1 MKTLEIKGGLR
12 QGLGKKESKDLRK
25 QGIIP
30 CVMYGGEKNLHFSAH
45 ENQFKKLV
53 YTPDVFLVKLE
64 VDGQSFDAVMQDIQ
78 FHPVSDNIIHID
90 FVQVF
95 PDKKVTV
102 NLPVTLTGSS
112 VGIRAGGKLR
122 QRRRSLKVNGLIK
135 DMPDRLEVDLSDLDI
150 GESMKVGD
158 LSYDNLDVLDPARAM
173 VVGVVSSRLISKG
186 MEEAVPEE
194 VEEVAEEEVAE
205 GEEGAAALEI
215 PDCWARQYWR
225 GILRYKAQYRFYN
238 IGCTCKCIQCYF

>member
-1 MKTLEIKGGLR
+1 MKTLEIKGSLR

-64 VDGQSFDAVMQDIQ
+64 VDGQTFDAVMQDIQ
-78 FHPVSDNIIHID
+78 FHPVSDSIIHID

-186 MEEAVPEE
+186 MEEAVAEE
-194 VEEVAEEEVAE
+194 VEEVAVE
-205 GEEGAAALEI
+205 GEEGDVAPTEEGTPAEEEESS
-215 PDCWARQYWR
+215 
-225 GILRYKAQYRFYN
+225 KE
-238 IGCTCKCIQCYF
+238 